1 MDKRFLRVCLVIF
14 LVGILVNV
22 FSSPKSYVDKY
33 NFKDCQVHIVK
44 SGEILWTICE
54 GYCPE
59 EIDLRE
65 YIELVMEV
73 SDKEDTKLMPG
84 ETVILPIIA
93 EKEH

>member
-14 LVGILVNV
+14 LVGILGII
-22 FSSPKSYVDKY
+22 FCSPKSYVDKY
-33 NFKDCQVHIVK
+33 DFKDCEVHIVK
-44 SGEILWTICE
+44 SGETLWTICDS
-54 GYCPE
+54 YCPE

-65 YIELVMEV
+65 YIELVKEV

-84 ETVILPIIA
+84 ETVTLPIIA